1 MGRVAFQGERGAFGE
16 EAVVEYFGEDV
27 EPVPY
32 GTFAQVFQAVASGH
46 VDYGMVP
53 VENSIAGGINE
64 VYDLLRQYDLFVRG
78 ERVVAVELCLM
89 ALPGQTLAD
98 IRRVY
103 SHPKALEQCEGF
115 LRSLAVEVIAHYD
128 TAGSARMIRE
138 QGLRGVAAVASRRA
152 ADLYGLAVLAAGIQ
166 DLPENYTRFIV
177 LGRDPAPRS
186 SGPSKTMLVMAV
198 AHVPGSL
205 YRALGCLARRNINLL
220 KLESRPARNRPWEY
234 VFYVDFEGHRDDP
247 LVAEALAELAQHT
260 QWMKV
265 LGSFPRTAY

>member
-1 MGRVAFQGERGAFGE
+1 MVQVAFQGERGAFGE
-16 EAVVEYFGEDV
+16 EAVVRYFGEAV
-27 EPVPY
+27 EPVPC
-32 GTFAQVFQAVASGH
+32 GTFAQVFQLVARGQ

-89 ALPGQTLAD
+89 ALPGQTLTD

-115 LRSLAVEVIAHYD
+115 LRGLDVEVIAQYD

-138 QGLRGVAAVASRRA
+138 QGLAGVAAVASRRA
-152 ADLYGLAVLAAGIQ
+152 ADLYGLTVLAEGIQ
-166 DLPENYTRFIV
+166 DVPENYTRFIV
-177 LGRDPAPRS
+177 LGRDPAPRP

-205 YRALGCLARRNINLL
+205 YRALGCLARRHINLL

-247 LVAEALAELAQHT
+247 PVAEALAELAQHT

-265 LGSFPRTAY
+265 LGSFPREA